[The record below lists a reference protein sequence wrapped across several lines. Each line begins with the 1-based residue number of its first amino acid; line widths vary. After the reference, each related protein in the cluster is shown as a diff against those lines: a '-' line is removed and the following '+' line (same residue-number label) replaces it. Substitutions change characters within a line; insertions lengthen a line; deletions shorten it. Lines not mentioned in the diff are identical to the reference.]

1 MDVEIPFGNPTV
13 TGDKTANKTWLWSAV
28 SVAAAAVA
36 GKMAGN
42 KKDKSV
48 AEDKDGN
55 TK

>member
-1 MDVEIPFGNPTV
+1 MWTWRFLSAIQQL
-13 TGDKTANKTWLWSAV
+13 GDKTANKTWLWSAV